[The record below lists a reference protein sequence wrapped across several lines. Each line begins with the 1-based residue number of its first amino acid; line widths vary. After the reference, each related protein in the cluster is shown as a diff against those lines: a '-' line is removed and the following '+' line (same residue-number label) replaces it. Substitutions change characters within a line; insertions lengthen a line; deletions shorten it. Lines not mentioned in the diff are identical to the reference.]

1 MTNTDAAR
9 ERSRSRLVV
18 RTEPVDELAP
28 LIPRAD
34 PRHPLLWM
42 RRGEG
47 IVGLGETLRIET
59 SGVDRVADAAAV
71 WTELSTDA
79 DIDDRVGLPGTG
91 LVAFG
96 AFAFA
101 DESASTSVLV
111 VPELVLGRRDG
122 RAWVTRIALA
132 ERDHGAGD
140 EDAGHDEAGD
150 GDRLPGRRG
159 GGDGRAEAEASVSVE
174 IEIPEP
180 APRRRVPRV
189 AFVPGAVPPERY
201 EAAVAE
207 AVRRIDGGELAKVV
221 LARELVGELHE
232 EDGLRATI
240 HRLAEDYPDTW
251 VFAVDGLIG
260 ASPETLVRVD
270 HGTVSA
276 RVLAG
281 TSARGAG
288 EASDRER
295 AVALTE
301 SAKDRAEHALAV
313 ASAVKRLEP
322 HTARLD
328 ASPEPFTLQLPN
340 LWHLATDL
348 KGTLGDGSS
357 ALDLVRAVHPTAAV
371 AGTPRRV
378 ALSVLAELEGFDRGR
393 YAGPV
398 GWVDGDGDGEW
409 AIALRCAQVD
419 HDGTVRA
426 YAGCGIVHDSVPA
439 DELAETVMKFRPI
452 VEAFGG

>member
-1 MTNTDAAR
+1 
-9 ERSRSRLVV
+9 
-18 RTEPVDELAP
+18 
-28 LIPRAD
+28 
-34 PRHPLLWM
+34 M

-59 SGVDRVADAAAV
+59 SGHDRVVDAAAA
-71 WTELSTDA
+71 WTSLAAEA

-101 DESASTSVLV
+101 DQSESTSVLV
-111 VPELVLGRRDG
+111 VPELVLGIREG

-132 ERDHGAGD
+132 TGD
-140 EDAGHDEAGD
+140 DEAAD
-150 GDRLPGRRG
+150 
-159 GGDGRAEAEASVSVE
+159 AAASE
-174 IEIPEP
+174 ELEIPEP

-189 AFVPGAVPPERY
+189 TFSPGAVPPEQY
-201 EAAVAE
+201 QAAVAD
-207 AVRRIDGGELAKVV
+207 AVRRIDAGDLEKVV
-221 LARELVGELHE
+221 LARQLLGELQE

-240 HRLAEDYPDTW
+240 NRLAEDYPDTW
-251 VFAVDGLIG
+251 VYAVDGLIG

-281 TSARGAG
+281 TTARGAG

-295 AVALTE
+295 AAALAA
-301 SAKDRAEHALAV
+301 SAKDLAEHALAV

-357 ALDLVRAVHPTAAV
+357 SLDLVQAVHPTAAV

-378 ALSVLAELEGFDRGR
+378 ALKVLAELEGFDRGR

-398 GWVDGDGDGEW
+398 GWIDGDGDGEW
-409 AIALRCAQVD
+409 AIALRCAQVAP
-419 HDGTVRA
+419 DGTVAA

>member
-1 MTNTDAAR
+1 MIHPDASAPHAAR
-9 ERSRSRLVV
+9 PRLVV
-18 RTEPVDELAP
+18 RTEPADELAP

-59 SGVDRVADAAAV
+59 SGHDRVVDAAAA
-71 WTELSTDA
+71 WTSLAADA

-101 DESASTSVLV
+101 DDSESTSVLV
-111 VPELVLGRRDG
+111 VPELVLGRREG

-132 ERDHGAGD
+132 TGD
-140 EDAGHDEAGD
+140 DEAVD
-150 GDRLPGRRG
+150 
-159 GGDGRAEAEASVSVE
+159 AAASVVLG
-174 IEIPEP
+174 IPEP
-180 APRRRVPRV
+180 APKRRVPRV
-189 AFVPGAVPPERY
+189 TFAPGAVPPDRY
-201 EAAVAE
+201 EAVVAE
-207 AVRRIDGGELAKVV
+207 AVRRIDAGDLEKVV
-221 LARELVGELHE
+221 LARQLLGELHE
-232 EDGLRATI
+232 EDGLRAVI
-240 HRLAEDYPDTW
+240 NRLAEDYPDTW
-251 VFAVDGLIG
+251 VYAVDGLIG

-281 TSARGAG
+281 TTARGAG

-295 AVALTE
+295 AVALAS
-301 SAKDRAEHALAV
+301 SAKDLAEHALAV

-357 ALDLVRAVHPTAAV
+357 SLDLVQAVHPTAAV

-378 ALSVLAELEGFDRGR
+378 ALRVLAELEGFDRGR

-398 GWVDGDGDGEW
+398 GWIDGEGDGEW
-409 AIALRCAQVD
+409 AIALRCAQVGP
-419 HDGTVRA
+419 DGTVAA

>member
-1 MTNTDAAR
+1 VTHAA
-9 ERSRSRLVV
+9 SRTHHAAPTRLVV
-18 RTEPVDELAP
+18 RTEPVDEIDP

-47 IVGLGETLRIET
+47 IVGLGETLRIES
-59 SGVDRVADAAAV
+59 SGPNRIEDAAAAWRSIAAV
-71 WTELSTDA
+71 A

-101 DESASTSVLV
+101 DDSASTSVLT

-122 RAWVTRIALA
+122 RAWVTRISLA
-132 ERDHGAGD
+132 T
-140 EDAGHDEAGD
+140 GD
-150 GDRLPGRRG
+150 GSGSGAAEPGG
-159 GGDGRAEAEASVSVE
+159 WDAAVA
-174 IEIPEP
+174 IPEP
-180 APRRRVPRV
+180 APKRQVPRV
-189 AFVPGAVPPERY
+189 TFTPGAVPPDAY

-207 AVRRIDGGELAKVV
+207 AVRRIDAGEFEKVV
-221 LARELVGELHE
+221 LARQLVGELRE
-232 EDGLRATI
+232 EDGLRAVI
-240 HRLAEDYPDTW
+240 RRLAEDYPDTW

-281 TSARGAG
+281 TTSRGAG

-295 AVALTE
+295 ATALAA
-301 SAKDRAEHALAV
+301 SAKDLAEHALAV
-313 ASAVKRLEP
+313 SSAVKRLAP

-357 ALDLVRAVHPTAAV
+357 SLDLVQAVHPTAAV
-371 AGTPRRV
+371 AGTPRRI
-378 ALSVLAELEGFDRGR
+378 ALPVLAELEGFDRGR

-398 GWVDGDGDGEW
+398 GWIDGDGDGEW
-409 AIALRCAQVD
+409 AIALRCAQVEPS
-419 HDGTVRA
+419 GRVTA

>member
-1 MTNTDAAR
+1 MNQTDGAAHAA
-9 ERSRSRLVV
+9 SARLVV
-18 RTEPVDELAP
+18 RTVAVDETEP

-34 PRHPLLWM
+34 PRHPLVWM

-47 IVGLGETLRIET
+47 IVGLGEVVRIET
-59 SGVDRVADAAAV
+59 SGAHRVEDAAAA
-71 WTELSTDA
+71 WTSLAELA
-79 DIDDRVGLPGTG
+79 RIDDRVGLPGTG

-101 DESASTSVLV
+101 DESEATSVLI
-111 VPELVLGRRDG
+111 VPELVMGRRDG
-122 RAWVTRIALA
+122 RAWVTRTSL
-132 ERDHGAGD
+132 DTGD
-140 EDAGHDEAGD
+140 DEATDASGS
-150 GDRLPGRRG
+150 
-159 GGDGRAEAEASVSVE
+159 AEVAL
-174 IEIPEP
+174 PEP
-180 APRRRVPRV
+180 APKRQVPRV
-189 AFVPGAVPPERY
+189 AFTPGSVPPEAY

-207 AVRRIDGGELAKVV
+207 AVRRIDAGELEKVV
-221 LARELVGELHE
+221 LARQLVGELHE
-232 EDGLRATI
+232 DAGLRATI
-240 HRLAEDYPDTW
+240 NRLAEDYPDTW

-281 TSARGAG
+281 TASRGAG

-295 AVALTE
+295 ALALAASE
-301 SAKDRAEHALAV
+301 KDRAEHALAV
-313 ASAVKRLEP
+313 QSAVKRLAP

-328 ASPEPFTLQLPN
+328 TSPEPFTLQLPN

-357 ALDLVRAVHPTAAV
+357 SLDLVRAVHPTAAV

-378 ALSVLAELEGFDRGR
+378 ALPVIAELEGFDRGR

-398 GWVDGDGDGEW
+398 GWIDGGGDGEW

-419 HDGTVRA
+419 ADGTVTA
-426 YAGCGIVHDSVPA
+426 FAGCGIVHDSVPA
-439 DELAETVMKFRPI
+439 DELAETIMKFRPI

>member
-59 SGVDRVADAAAV
+59 SGVDRVDDAAAV
-71 WTELSTDA
+71 WTELAADA
-79 DIDDRVGLPGTG
+79 DVDDRVGLPGTG

-101 DESASTSVLV
+101 DDSASTSVLV

-132 ERDHGAGD
+132 EDASDDEPGAPSGA
-140 EDAGHDEAGD
+140 DAA
-150 GDRLPGRRG
+150 
-159 GGDGRAEAEASVSVE
+159 ASDLLA
-174 IEIPEP
+174 IPEP
-180 APRRRVPRV
+180 APRRRIPRV
-189 AFVPGAVPPERY
+189 AFEPGAVPPERY

-207 AVRRIDGGELAKVV
+207 AVGRIDGGELAKVV

-295 AVALTE
+295 ATALTE

-348 KGTLGDGSS
+348 KGTLGDGST

-378 ALSVLAELEGFDRGR
+378 ALDVLAELEGFDRGR

-409 AIALRCAQVD
+409 AIALRCAQVEA
-419 HDGTVRA
+419 DGTVRA

>member
-1 MTNTDAAR
+1 MIHPDASASHAAR
-9 ERSRSRLVV
+9 PRLVV

-28 LIPRAD
+28 LIQRAD

-59 SGVDRVADAAAV
+59 SGHDRVVDAAAA
-71 WTELSTDA
+71 WTSLAADA

-101 DESASTSVLV
+101 DQSESTSVLV
-111 VPELVLGRRDG
+111 VPELVLGIREG

-132 ERDHGAGD
+132 TGD
-140 EDAGHDEAGD
+140 DEAAD
-150 GDRLPGRRG
+150 
-159 GGDGRAEAEASVSVE
+159 AAASEVL
-174 IEIPEP
+174 EIPEP

-189 AFVPGAVPPERY
+189 TFSPGAVPPEQY
-201 EAAVAE
+201 QAAVAE
-207 AVRRIDGGELAKVV
+207 AVRRIDAGDLEKVV
-221 LARELVGELHE
+221 LARQLLGELQE

-240 HRLAEDYPDTW
+240 NRLAEDYPDTW
-251 VFAVDGLIG
+251 VYAVDGLIG

-281 TSARGAG
+281 TTARGAG

-295 AVALTE
+295 AAALAS
-301 SAKDRAEHALAV
+301 SAKDLAEHALAV

-357 ALDLVRAVHPTAAV
+357 SLDLVQAVHPTAAV

-378 ALSVLAELEGFDRGR
+378 ALKVLAELEGFDRGR

-398 GWVDGDGDGEW
+398 GWIDGDGDGEW
-409 AIALRCAQVD
+409 AIALRCAQVAP
-419 HDGTVRA
+419 DGTVAA

>member
-1 MTNTDAAR
+1 MS
-9 ERSRSRLVV
+9 EPRLSV
-18 RTEPVDELAP
+18 RTVAVDETEP
-28 LIPRAD
+28 LIPRTD
-34 PRHPLLWM
+34 PRNPLVWL

-47 IVGLGETLRIET
+47 IVGLGEVLRIEA
-59 SGVDRVADAAAV
+59 SGPDRVDDAAAAWQALAERANV
-71 WTELSTDA
+71 HDH
-79 DIDDRVGLPGTG
+79 VGLPGTG

-101 DESASTSVLV
+101 DDSEVPSVLI

-122 RAWVTRIALA
+122 RAWVTRISLSTGDDEQA
-132 ERDHGAGD
+132 EPSS
-140 EDAGHDEAGD
+140 D
-150 GDRLPGRRG
+150 GRGRR
-159 GGDGRAEAEASVSVE
+159 ASDE
-174 IEIPEP
+174 PEIPEP
-180 APRRRVPRV
+180 APKRRVPHVEFR
-189 AFVPGAVPPERY
+189 PGTMTPERY
-201 EAAVAE
+201 EGAVAE
-207 AVRRIDGGELAKVV
+207 AVRRIDAGEFEKAV
-221 LARELVGELHE
+221 LARQLVGELHE
-232 EDGLRATI
+232 DDGLRATI
-240 HRLAEDYPDTW
+240 NRLAEDYPDTW

-270 HGTVSA
+270 HGQVSA

-281 TSARGAG
+281 TTDRGAG
-288 EASDRER
+288 EASDRDR
-295 AVALTE
+295 AAALLD

-328 ASPEPFTLQLPN
+328 TSPEPFTLQLPN

-348 KGTLGDGSS
+348 KGTLGDGASS
-357 ALDLVRAVHPTAAV
+357 LDLVRAVHPTAAV
-371 AGTPRRV
+371 GGTPRKV
-378 ALSVLAELEGFDRGR
+378 ALAVIAELEGFDRGR

-419 HDGTVRA
+419 PDGTVTA

-439 DELAETVMKFRPI
+439 SELAETVIKFKPI

>member
-1 MTNTDAAR
+1 MNQK
-9 ERSRSRLVV
+9 LVV

-47 IVGLGETLRIET
+47 IVGHGETLRIET
-59 SGVDRVADAAAV
+59 SGPTRIEDAAAAWRSLAAMASV
-71 WTELSTDA
+71 
-79 DIDDRVGLPGTG
+79 DDRVGLPGTG

-96 AFAFA
+96 AIAFA
-101 DESASTSVLV
+101 DESAATSVLV
-111 VPELVLGRRDG
+111 VPSLVLGRREG

-132 ERDHGAGD
+132 ETADGAGGTGGAAGESD
-140 EDAGHDEAGD
+140 VAGHAFPP
-150 GDRLPGRRG
+150 L
-159 GGDGRAEAEASVSVE
+159 
-174 IEIPEP
+174 EIPEP
-180 APRRRVPRV
+180 SPKRRVPRV
-189 AFVPGAVPPERY
+189 AFEPGAVPPPAY
-201 EAAVAE
+201 EANVAE
-207 AVRRIDGGELAKVV
+207 AVRRIDGGELEKVV
-221 LARELVGELHE
+221 LARQLMGELHE
-232 EDGLRATI
+232 EDGLRAVI
-240 HRLAEDYPDTW
+240 NRLAEDYPDTW

-281 TSARGAG
+281 TTSRGAG

-295 AVALTE
+295 ALALAA
-301 SAKDRAEHALAV
+301 SHKDLAEHALAV
-313 ASAVKRLEP
+313 ASAVQRLEP

-357 ALDLVRAVHPTAAV
+357 SLDLVSAVHPTAAV
-371 AGTPRRV
+371 AGTPRLA
-378 ALSVLAELEGFDRGR
+378 ALAVLAELEGFDRGR

-398 GWVDGDGDGEW
+398 GWIDGDGDGEW
-409 AIALRCAQVD
+409 AIALRCAQVEP
-419 HDGTVRA
+419 DGAVAA

-439 DELAETVMKFRPI
+439 DELAETLMKFRPI

>member
-1 MTNTDAAR
+1 MHHP
-9 ERSRSRLVV
+9 RLSV
-18 RTEPVDELAP
+18 RTIAVDETEP

-34 PRHPLLWM
+34 PRNPLVWL

-47 IVGLGETLRIET
+47 IVGLGEVLRIES
-59 SGVDRVADAAAV
+59 SGAERIDDAAAA
-71 WTELSTDA
+71 WRALAEEA
-79 DIDDRVGLPGTG
+79 DVDDRVGLPGTG

-101 DESASTSVLV
+101 DDSAAPSALI

-122 RAWVTRIALA
+122 RAWVTRISLA
-132 ERDHGAGD
+132 TGDIDEADVSGD
-140 EDAGHDEAGD
+140 E
-150 GDRLPGRRG
+150 
-159 GGDGRAEAEASVSVE
+159 ASATLVL
-174 IEIPEP
+174 PEP

-189 AFVPGAVPPERY
+189 AFSPGSVTPTRY
-201 EAAVAE
+201 ERSVAE
-207 AVRRIDGGELAKVV
+207 AVRRIDAGDLQKVV
-221 LARELVGELHE
+221 LARQLVGELHE
-232 EDGLRATI
+232 DDGLRATI
-240 HRLAEDYPDTW
+240 NRLGEDYPDTW

-270 HGTVSA
+270 HGQVSS

-281 TSARGAG
+281 TIARGAG

-295 AVALTE
+295 ATTLLA
-301 SAKDRAEHALAV
+301 SAKDLDEHALAV
-313 ASAVKRLEP
+313 ASAVNRLEP

-357 ALDLVRAVHPTAAV
+357 SLDLVRAMHPTAAV
-371 AGTPRRV
+371 AGTPRKIALRV
-378 ALSVLAELEGFDRGR
+378 IDELEGFDRGR

-419 HDGTVRA
+419 PDGTVTA

>member
-1 MTNTDAAR
+1 MTNTDAAP

-71 WTELSTDA
+71 WTELSADA

-101 DESASTSVLV
+101 DESESTSVLV

-122 RAWVTRIALA
+122 RAWVTRIALSEQA
-132 ERDHGAGD
+132 ADDDGSDIDHDGQA
-140 EDAGHDEAGD
+140 DAA
-150 GDRLPGRRG
+150 
-159 GGDGRAEAEASVSVE
+159 ATVSL
-174 IEIPEP
+174 EIPEP

-189 AFVPGAVPPERY
+189 TFAPGAVPPERY
-201 EAAVAE
+201 ESAVAE
-207 AVRRIDGGELAKVV
+207 AVRRIDAGEFAKVV

-240 HRLAEDYPDTW
+240 NRLAEDYPDTW

-281 TSARGAG
+281 TTSRGAG

-348 KGTLGDGSS
+348 KGTLGDGST

-378 ALSVLAELEGFDRGR
+378 ALSVLAGLEGFDRGR

-409 AIALRCAQVD
+409 AIALRCAQID
-419 HDGTVRA
+419 ADGTVRA

-439 DELAETVMKFRPI
+439 DELAETDMKFRPI

>member
-1 MTNTDAAR
+1 
-9 ERSRSRLVV
+9 
-18 RTEPVDELAP
+18 
-28 LIPRAD
+28 
-34 PRHPLLWM
+34 
-42 RRGEG
+42 
-47 IVGLGETLRIET
+47 ETLRVET
-59 SGVDRVADAAAV
+59 SGVNRIKDAAAA
-71 WTELSTDA
+71 WTELAADA

-101 DESASTSVLV
+101 DTSASSSVLV

-122 RAWVTRIALA
+122 RAWVTRITLA
-132 ERDHGAGD
+132 TGD
-140 EDAGHDEAGD
+140 DEAADAAG
-150 GDRLPGRRG
+150 
-159 GGDGRAEAEASVSVE
+159 SVPLA
-174 IEIPEP
+174 IPEP
-180 APRRRVPRV
+180 APKRRVPRV
-189 AFVPGAVPPERY
+189 AFTPGAVPPEAY

-207 AVRRIDGGELAKVV
+207 AVRRIDDGQLEKVV
-221 LARELVGELHE
+221 LARQLLGELHE

-240 HRLAEDYPDTW
+240 TRLAEDYPDTW
-251 VFAVDGLIG
+251 VYAVDGLIG

-281 TSARGAG
+281 TTSRGAG

-295 AVALTE
+295 AAALAA
-301 SAKDRAEHALAV
+301 SPKDLAEHALAV

-328 ASPEPFTLQLPN
+328 TSPEPFTLQLPN

-357 ALDLVRAVHPTAAV
+357 SLDLVKAVHPTAAV

-378 ALSVLAELEGFDRGR
+378 ALRVLAELEGFDRGR

-398 GWVDGDGDGEW
+398 GWIDGDGDGEW
-409 AIALRCAQVD
+409 AIALRCAQVEP
-419 HDGTVRA
+419 DGTVAA

-439 DELAETVMKFRPI
+439 DELAETNMKFRPI

>member
-1 MTNTDAAR
+1 MTQTDAAS
-9 ERSRSRLVV
+9 ERPRPRLVV

-59 SGVDRVADAAAV
+59 SGADRVDDAAV
-71 WTELSTDA
+71 IWTELAADA

-132 ERDHGAGD
+132 DAATDAPAGD
-140 EDAGHDEAGD
+140 DEH
-150 GDRLPGRRG
+150 
-159 GGDGRAEAEASVSVE
+159 GRADAAAPDELA
-174 IEIPEP
+174 IPEP
-180 APRRRVPRV
+180 APRRRIPRV
-189 AFVPGAVPPERY
+189 SFTPGAVPPERY
-201 EAAVAE
+201 EEAVAE
-207 AVRRIDGGELAKVV
+207 AVRRIDGGEFAKVV

-240 HRLAEDYPDTW
+240 GRLAEDYPDTW

-281 TSARGAG
+281 TTARGAG

-295 AVALTE
+295 ATALTE

-328 ASPEPFTLQLPN
+328 TSPEPFTLQLPN

-348 KGTLGDGSS
+348 KGTLGDGSTS
-357 ALDLVRAVHPTAAV
+357 LDLVRAVHPTAAV

-398 GWVDGDGDGEW
+398 GWIDGDGDGEW
-409 AIALRCAQVD
+409 AIALRCAQVEA
-419 HDGTVRA
+419 DGTVRA

-439 DELAETVMKFRPI
+439 DELAETDMKFRPI

>member
-1 MTNTDAAR
+1 MNHADAPASPSTR
-9 ERSRSRLVV
+9 TRLVV
-18 RTEPVDELAP
+18 RTEPVEELAP
-28 LIPRAD
+28 LISRAD
-34 PRHPLLWM
+34 PRHPLVWM

-47 IVGLGETLRIET
+47 IVGLGETVRIET
-59 SGVDRVADAAAV
+59 SGARRIEDAAAA
-71 WTELSTDA
+71 WTSLAADA
-79 DIDDRVGLPGTG
+79 DVDDRVGLPGTG

-111 VPELVLGRRDG
+111 VPELVLGRREG
-122 RAWVTRIALA
+122 RAWVTRVSLA
-132 ERDHGAGD
+132 TGD
-140 EDAGHDEAGD
+140 DEAAD
-150 GDRLPGRRG
+150 
-159 GGDGRAEAEASVSVE
+159 AAASVTVE
-174 IEIPEP
+174 VPQP
-180 APRRRVPRV
+180 TPKRRVPRV
-189 AFVPGAVPPERY
+189 TFTPGAVPPEAY

-207 AVRRIDGGELAKVV
+207 AVRRIDAGELEKVV
-221 LARELVGELHE
+221 LARQLVGELQE
-232 EDGLRATI
+232 EDGLRAVI
-240 HRLAEDYPDTW
+240 NRLAEDYPDTW

-281 TSARGAG
+281 TAPRGAD
-288 EASDRER
+288 EASDREIV
-295 AVALTE
+295 AVL
-301 SAKDRAEHALAV
+301 SASPKTRIEHALAV
-313 ASAVKRLEP
+313 TSAVQRLAP

-357 ALDLVRAVHPTAAV
+357 SLDLVQAVHPTAAV

-378 ALSVLAELEGFDRGR
+378 ALRTLAELEGFDRGR

-398 GWVDGDGDGEW
+398 GWIDGDGDGEW

-419 HDGTVRA
+419 ADGTVAA

-439 DELAETVMKFRPI
+439 DELAETDIKFRPI
-452 VEAFGG
+452 LEAFEASPPSPAVE

>member
-1 MTNTDAAR
+1 MNHSDASA
-9 ERSRSRLVV
+9 SHAAHPRLIV

-47 IVGLGETLRIET
+47 IVGLGETVRIET
-59 SGVDRVADAAAV
+59 SGPTRVEDAAAA
-71 WTELSTDA
+71 WTSLAALA
-79 DIDDRVGLPGTG
+79 DVDDRVGLPGTG

-101 DESASTSVLV
+101 DESAATSVLV

-132 ERDHGAGD
+132 TGD
-140 EDAGHDEAGD
+140 SEAADAA
-150 GDRLPGRRG
+150 
-159 GGDGRAEAEASVSVE
+159 ASAAL
-174 IEIPEP
+174 EIPEP
-180 APRRRVPRV
+180 APKRRVPRV
-189 AFVPGAVPPERY
+189 AFAPGAVPPDEY

-207 AVRRIDGGELAKVV
+207 AVRRIDDGKLEKVV
-221 LARELVGELHE
+221 LARQLLGELHE
-232 EDGLRATI
+232 EDGLRAVLN
-240 HRLAEDYPDTW
+240 RLAEDYPDTW
-251 VFAVDGLIG
+251 VYAVDGLIG

-281 TSARGAG
+281 TTSRGAG

-295 AVALTE
+295 AAALAS
-301 SAKDRAEHALAV
+301 SAKDLAEHALAV

-357 ALDLVRAVHPTAAV
+357 SLDLVDAVHPTAAV

-378 ALSVLAELEGFDRGR
+378 ALRTLAELEGFDRGR

-398 GWVDGDGDGEW
+398 GWIDGDGDGEW

-419 HDGTVRA
+419 ADGTVAA
-426 YAGCGIVHDSVPA
+426 YAGCGIVHDSEPV

>member
-1 MTNTDAAR
+1 M
-9 ERSRSRLVV
+9 V
-18 RTEPVDELAP
+18 RTEPVEELAP

-47 IVGLGETLRIET
+47 IVGLGETLRVET
-59 SGVDRVADAAAV
+59 SGASRVKDAAAA
-71 WTELSTDA
+71 WTELAADA
-79 DIDDRVGLPGTG
+79 DVDDRVGLPGTG

-101 DESASTSVLV
+101 DHSASSSVLV

-122 RAWVTRIALA
+122 RAWVTRITHAS
-132 ERDHGAGD
+132 GA
-140 EDAGHDEAGD
+140 AGAS
-150 GDRLPGRRG
+150 GDR
-159 GGDGRAEAEASVSVE
+159 GGDGSEDAAAAVPLA
-174 IEIPEP
+174 IPEP
-180 APRRRVPRV
+180 APKRRVPRV
-189 AFVPGAVPPERY
+189 AFTPGAVPPEAY
-201 EAAVAE
+201 ESAVAE
-207 AVRRIDGGELAKVV
+207 AVRRIDAGELEKVV
-221 LARELVGELHE
+221 LARQLLGELHE

-240 HRLAEDYPDTW
+240 TRLAEDYPDTW
-251 VFAVDGLIG
+251 VYAVDGLIG

-281 TSARGAG
+281 TTSRGAG
-288 EASDRER
+288 DASDRER
-295 AVALTE
+295 ATALAA
-301 SAKDRAEHALAV
+301 SPKDLAEHALAV
-313 ASAVKRLEP
+313 ASAVKRLAP

-357 ALDLVRAVHPTAAV
+357 SLDLVQAVHPTAAV

-378 ALSVLAELEGFDRGR
+378 ALRVLAELEGFDRGR

-398 GWVDGDGDGEW
+398 GWIDGDGDGEW
-409 AIALRCAQVD
+409 AIALRCAQVEP
-419 HDGTVRA
+419 DGTVAA
-426 YAGCGIVHDSVPA
+426 YAGCGIVHDSRPA

>member
-1 MTNTDAAR
+1 MNHTDASA
-9 ERSRSRLVV
+9 SHPAVTRLVV

-47 IVGLGETLRIET
+47 IVGLGEMLRIET
-59 SGVDRVADAAAV
+59 SGPSRIEDASAAWTSLAAHADV
-71 WTELSTDA
+71 
-79 DIDDRVGLPGTG
+79 DDRVGLPGTG

-111 VPELVLGRRDG
+111 VPELVLGRREG
-122 RAWVTRIALA
+122 RTWVTRIALA
-132 ERDHGAGD
+132 TGSD
-140 EDAGHDEAGD
+140 GHDGAAD
-150 GDRLPGRRG
+150 
-159 GGDGRAEAEASVSVE
+159 AAASVAL
-174 IEIPEP
+174 EIPEP
-180 APRRRVPRV
+180 TPKRRVPRV
-189 AFVPGAVPPERY
+189 TFTPGALPPDAY

-207 AVRRIDGGELAKVV
+207 AVRRIDAGELAKVV
-221 LARELVGELHE
+221 LARQLVGELHE
-232 EDGLRATI
+232 EDGLRAVI
-240 HRLAEDYPDTW
+240 NRLAEEYPDTW

-281 TSARGAG
+281 TTSRGAG

-295 AVALTE
+295 AATLAA
-301 SAKDRAEHALAV
+301 SPKDLAEHALAV
-313 ASAVKRLEP
+313 ASAVKRLAP

-328 ASPEPFTLQLPN
+328 ASPQPFTLQLPN
-340 LWHLATDL
+340 LWHLATDI

-357 ALDLVRAVHPTAAV
+357 SLDLVKAVHPTAAV

-378 ALSVLAELEGFDRGR
+378 ALRTLAELEGFDRGR

-398 GWVDGDGDGEW
+398 GWIDGAGDGEW

-419 HDGTVRA
+419 ADGTVAA

-439 DELAETVMKFRPI
+439 DELAESDIKFRPI
-452 VEAFGG
+452 LEAFGAAPPSPAIE

>member
-1 MTNTDAAR
+1 MIHPDASASHAAR
-9 ERSRSRLVV
+9 PRLVV

-28 LIPRAD
+28 LIQRAD

-59 SGVDRVADAAAV
+59 SGHGRVVDAAAV
-71 WTELSTDA
+71 WTSLAADA
-79 DIDDRVGLPGTG
+79 DVDDRVGLPGTG

-101 DESASTSVLV
+101 DESESTSVLV
-111 VPELVLGRRDG
+111 VPELVLGIREG

-132 ERDHGAGD
+132 TGD
-140 EDAGHDEAGD
+140 DEAAD
-150 GDRLPGRRG
+150 
-159 GGDGRAEAEASVSVE
+159 AAASDVL
-174 IEIPEP
+174 EIPAP

-189 AFVPGAVPPERY
+189 TFAPGAVPPEQY
-201 EAAVAE
+201 QAAVAE
-207 AVRRIDGGELAKVV
+207 AVRRIDAGDLEKVV
-221 LARELVGELHE
+221 LARQLLGELHE

-240 HRLAEDYPDTW
+240 NRLAEDYPDTW
-251 VFAVDGLIG
+251 VYAVDGLIG

-281 TSARGAG
+281 TTARGAG

-295 AVALTE
+295 AAALAS
-301 SAKDRAEHALAV
+301 SAKDLAEHALAV

-348 KGTLGDGSS
+348 KGTLGDGSGS
-357 ALDLVRAVHPTAAV
+357 LDLVHAVHPTAAV

-378 ALSVLAELEGFDRGR
+378 ALKVLAELEGFDRGR

-398 GWVDGDGDGEW
+398 GWIDGDGDGEW
-409 AIALRCAQVD
+409 AIALRCAQVAP
-419 HDGTVRA
+419 DGTVAA

>member
-1 MTNTDAAR
+1 MTNTDAAP

-71 WTELSTDA
+71 WTELSADA

-101 DESASTSVLV
+101 DESESTSVLV

-122 RAWVTRIALA
+122 RAWVTRIALSEQA
-132 ERDHGAGD
+132 ADDDGSDIDHDGQA
-140 EDAGHDEAGD
+140 DAA
-150 GDRLPGRRG
+150 
-159 GGDGRAEAEASVSVE
+159 ATVSL
-174 IEIPEP
+174 EIPEP

-189 AFVPGAVPPERY
+189 TFAPGAVPPERY
-201 EAAVAE
+201 ESAVAE
-207 AVRRIDGGELAKVV
+207 AVRRIDAGEFAKVV

-240 HRLAEDYPDTW
+240 NRLAEDYPDTW

-281 TSARGAG
+281 TTSRGAG

-348 KGTLGDGSS
+348 KGTLGDGST

-409 AIALRCAQVD
+409 AIALRCAQID
-419 HDGTVRA
+419 ADGTVRA

-439 DELAETVMKFRPI
+439 DELAETDMKFRPI

>member
-1 MTNTDAAR
+1 MTETDAATAR
-9 ERSRSRLVV
+9 PSPRLVV

-59 SGVDRVADAAAV
+59 SGADRVEDAAAI
-71 WTELSTDA
+71 WTELSSDA
-79 DIDDRVGLPGTG
+79 DVDDRVGLPGTG

-132 ERDHGAGD
+132 DP
-140 EDAGHDEAGD
+140 DASDAAD
-150 GDRLPGRRG
+150 
-159 GGDGRAEAEASVSVE
+159 AAASDLLA
-174 IEIPEP
+174 IPEP
-180 APRRRVPRV
+180 APRRRIPRV
-189 AFVPGAVPPERY
+189 TFEPGAVTPGQY
-201 EAAVAE
+201 EEAVAE

-240 HRLAEDYPDTW
+240 GRLAEDYPDTW

-295 AVALTE
+295 ATALTE

-348 KGTLGDGSS
+348 KGTLGDGST

-378 ALSVLAELEGFDRGR
+378 ALPVLAELEGFDRGR

-398 GWVDGDGDGEW
+398 GWVDGHGDGEW
-409 AIALRCAQVD
+409 AIALRCAQVEP
-419 HDGTVRA
+419 DGTVRA

>member
-1 MTNTDAAR
+1 MIHPDASASHAAR
-9 ERSRSRLVV
+9 PRLVV
-18 RTEPVDELAP
+18 RTEPADELAP

-59 SGVDRVADAAAV
+59 SGHDRVVDAAAA
-71 WTELSTDA
+71 WTSLAADA

-101 DESASTSVLV
+101 DDSESTSVLV
-111 VPELVLGRRDG
+111 VPELVLGRREG

-132 ERDHGAGD
+132 TGD
-140 EDAGHDEAGD
+140 DEAAD
-150 GDRLPGRRG
+150 
-159 GGDGRAEAEASVSVE
+159 AAASVVL
-174 IEIPEP
+174 EIPEP
-180 APRRRVPRV
+180 APKRRVPRV
-189 AFVPGAVPPERY
+189 TFTPGAVPPDRY
-201 EAAVAE
+201 EAVVAE
-207 AVRRIDGGELAKVV
+207 AVRRIDAGDLAKVV
-221 LARELVGELHE
+221 LARQLLGELHE
-232 EDGLRATI
+232 EDGLRAVI
-240 HRLAEDYPDTW
+240 NRLAEDYPDTW
-251 VFAVDGLIG
+251 VYAVDGLIG

-281 TSARGAG
+281 TTARGAG

-295 AVALTE
+295 AVALAS
-301 SAKDRAEHALAV
+301 SAKDLAEHALAV

-328 ASPEPFTLQLPN
+328 TSPEPFTLQLPN

-357 ALDLVRAVHPTAAV
+357 SLDLVQAVHPTAAV

-378 ALSVLAELEGFDRGR
+378 ALRVLAELEGFDRGR

-398 GWVDGDGDGEW
+398 GWIDGDGDGEW
-409 AIALRCAQVD
+409 AIALRCAQVGP
-419 HDGTVRA
+419 DGTVAA

>member
-1 MTNTDAAR
+1 MIHPDASAPHAAR
-9 ERSRSRLVV
+9 PRLVV
-18 RTEPVDELAP
+18 RTEPADELAP

-47 IVGLGETLRIET
+47 IVGLGETLRIES
-59 SGVDRVADAAAV
+59 SGHDRVVDAAAA
-71 WTELSTDA
+71 WTSLAADA

-101 DESASTSVLV
+101 DDSESTSVLV
-111 VPELVLGRRDG
+111 VPELVLGRREG

-132 ERDHGAGD
+132 TGD
-140 EDAGHDEAGD
+140 DEAAD
-150 GDRLPGRRG
+150 
-159 GGDGRAEAEASVSVE
+159 AAASVVLG
-174 IEIPEP
+174 IPEP
-180 APRRRVPRV
+180 APKRRVPRV
-189 AFVPGAVPPERY
+189 TFEPGAVPPDQY
-201 EAAVAE
+201 EDAVAE
-207 AVRRIDGGELAKVV
+207 AVRRIDAGDLEKVV
-221 LARELVGELHE
+221 LARQLLGELHE
-232 EDGLRATI
+232 EDGLRAVI
-240 HRLAEDYPDTW
+240 NRLAEDYPDTW
-251 VFAVDGLIG
+251 VYAVDGLIG

-281 TSARGAG
+281 TTARGAG

-295 AVALTE
+295 AVALAS
-301 SAKDRAEHALAV
+301 SAKDLAEHALAV

-357 ALDLVRAVHPTAAV
+357 SLDLVQAVHPTAAV

-378 ALSVLAELEGFDRGR
+378 ALRVLAELEGFDRGR

-398 GWVDGDGDGEW
+398 GWIDGDGDGEW
-409 AIALRCAQVD
+409 AIALRCAQVGP
-419 HDGTVRA
+419 DGTVAA

>member
-1 MTNTDAAR
+1 MTSTDAPAR
-9 ERSRSRLVV
+9 PAPATRLVV

-59 SGVDRVADAAAV
+59 HGATRIEDAAAA
-71 WTELSTDA
+71 WTSLAALA

-101 DESASTSVLV
+101 KASASTSVLI

-122 RAWVTRIALA
+122 RAWVTRITLATGDDDADAAASAAL
-132 ERDHGAGD
+132 
-140 EDAGHDEAGD
+140 
-150 GDRLPGRRG
+150 
-159 GGDGRAEAEASVSVE
+159 
-174 IEIPEP
+174 EIPQP
-180 APRRRVPRV
+180 TPKRRVPRV
-189 AFVPGAVPPERY
+189 TFSPGAVPPGEY

-207 AVRRIDGGELAKVV
+207 AVRRIDAGGLEKVV
-221 LARELVGELHE
+221 LARQLLGELQE

-240 HRLAEDYPDTW
+240 NRLAEDYPDTW

-281 TSARGAG
+281 TTSRGAG

-295 AVALTE
+295 AVALA
-301 SAKDRAEHALAV
+301 SSPKDLAEHSLAV
-313 ASAVKRLEP
+313 ASAVKRLAP

-328 ASPEPFTLQLPN
+328 TSPEPFTLQLPN

-357 ALDLVRAVHPTAAV
+357 SLDLVRAVHPTAAV

-378 ALSVLAELEGFDRGR
+378 ALRTLAELEGFDRGR

-398 GWVDGDGDGEW
+398 GWIDGDGDGEW
-409 AIALRCAQVD
+409 AIALRCAQVSA
-419 HDGTVRA
+419 DGTVAA

-439 DELAETVMKFRPI
+439 DELAETDMKFRPI

>member
-1 MTNTDAAR
+1 MIHPDASASHAAR
-9 ERSRSRLVV
+9 PRLVV

-28 LIPRAD
+28 LIQRAD

-59 SGVDRVADAAAV
+59 SGHDRVVDAAAA
-71 WTELSTDA
+71 WTSLAADA

-101 DESASTSVLV
+101 DQSESTSVLV
-111 VPELVLGRRDG
+111 VPELVLGIREG

-132 ERDHGAGD
+132 TGD
-140 EDAGHDEAGD
+140 DEAAD
-150 GDRLPGRRG
+150 
-159 GGDGRAEAEASVSVE
+159 AAASEVL
-174 IEIPEP
+174 EIPEP

-189 AFVPGAVPPERY
+189 TFSPGAVPPEQY
-201 EAAVAE
+201 QAAVAE
-207 AVRRIDGGELAKVV
+207 AVRRIDAGDLEKVV
-221 LARELVGELHE
+221 LARQLLGELQE

-240 HRLAEDYPDTW
+240 NRLAEDYPDTW
-251 VFAVDGLIG
+251 VYAVDGLIG

-281 TSARGAG
+281 TTARGAG

-295 AVALTE
+295 AAALAA
-301 SAKDRAEHALAV
+301 SAKDLAEHALAV

-357 ALDLVRAVHPTAAV
+357 SLDLVQAVHPTAAV

-378 ALSVLAELEGFDRGR
+378 ALKVLAELEGFDRGR

-398 GWVDGDGDGEW
+398 GWIDGDGDGEW
-409 AIALRCAQVD
+409 AIALRCAQVAP
-419 HDGTVRA
+419 DGTVAA